1 MTADATTSSD
11 TRTVFRTCPLC
22 EATCGLAITLE
33 GDTVTHVRG
42 DADDVFSRGF
52 ICPKGAAMK
61 ELHADP
67 DRLRRPL
74 VKRDGRHVE
83 VSWAEAYAAVEA
95 GLKPILGGGDPNAV
109 AIYLG
114 NPVIH
119 TLAGPIYGRA
129 LIKALKTRNVFSA
142 STVDQMAKHV
152 SAGLMFGHP
161 LSIPVPDIDRTDCLL
176 IFGANPWV
184 SNGSLW
190 TAPDLPGRL
199 KALQARG
206 GRFVVVDPRRTETAE
221 RADEHVPIRPGTD
234 AHMLCAMI
242 RVLFEEGRADLG
254 RLAAFTDGSDAVRAA
269 VEPFALDVVAETTG
283 VPAETIRR
291 LALELADADSGATYG
306 RVGVQAARFGTL
318 CAWAADVLNAL
329 TGNLD
334 APGGA
339 MFAQAA
345 HTPAPTGPG
354 GRGYKTGR
362 WRSRVRDLPEV
373 NGELPCATLPDEILT
388 PGEGQ
393 VRALVT
399 VAGNPALS
407 NPHGRRVD
415 QALGS
420 LEFMVSVDCYLNE
433 TTRFADVVLPPP
445 PPLARGHYDLAF
457 MGFAVRRV
465 ANWSPPVIEPEG
477 PDESEILAKLALIA
491 QGMGAEAPAD
501 WAHAAVLQRVCR
513 QQGASTDV
521 LGEVDP
527 TRPAVERALDVML
540 RTGRDGLT
548 LDALEAQPH
557 GVDLGPLEPALPDTL
572 STPDGRLALGPT
584 PILDDLKR
592 LAGDLGPPP
601 EGELRLI
608 GRRHPRTNNSWMHN
622 IERLARGEGRCALLI
637 HPDDADARGLS
648 NGDRVVVASRVG
660 EVEAEAELTDSVAHG
675 TVCLP
680 HGWGHG
686 RDGARLSVA
695 ARHPGVNTN
704 DLTDHLDLDPL
715 CGTAALNAIP
725 VTVARAEPATEEDP
739 A

>member
-83 VSWAEAYAAVEA
+83 VSWPEAYAAVEA
-95 GLKPILGGGDPNAV
+95 GLRPILGGGDPNAV

-161 LSIPVPDIDRTDCLL
+161 LSIPVPDIDRTDFLL

-206 GRFVVVDPRRTETAE
+206 GRFVVVDPRRTAPAE
-221 RADEHVPIRPGTD
+221 RAAEHVPIRPGTD

-269 VEPFALDVVAETTG
+269 VEPFTLDVVAETTG

-291 LALELADADSGATYG
+291 LALALADGRGQRRRLRARRCAGGAVRDPLRLGGGRLERADRQPRRARRGDVRAGGAYAG
-306 RVGVQAARFGTL
+306 ADRARRAGLQDRAVAQPGPRPARGQRGAALR
-318 CAWAADVLNAL
+318 
-329 TGNLD
+329 D
-334 APGGA
+334 AP
-339 MFAQAA
+339 
-345 HTPAPTGPG
+345 
-354 GRGYKTGR
+354 R
-362 WRSRVRDLPEV
+362 RDPH
-373 NGELPCATLPDEILT
+373 
-388 PGEGQ
+388 
-393 VRALVT
+393 
-399 VAGNPALS
+399 AG
-407 NPHGRRVD
+407 
-415 QALGS
+415 
-420 LEFMVSVDCYLNE
+420 
-433 TTRFADVVLPPP
+433 
-445 PPLARGHYDLAF
+445 
-457 MGFAVRRV
+457 
-465 ANWSPPVIEPEG
+465 
-477 PDESEILAKLALIA
+477 
-491 QGMGAEAPAD
+491 
-501 WAHAAVLQRVCR
+501 
-513 QQGASTDV
+513 
-521 LGEVDP
+521 
-527 TRPAVERALDVML
+527 
-540 RTGRDGLT
+540 
-548 LDALEAQPH
+548 
-557 GVDLGPLEPALPDTL
+557 
-572 STPDGRLALGPT
+572 
-584 PILDDLKR
+584 
-592 LAGDLGPPP
+592 
-601 EGELRLI
+601 
-608 GRRHPRTNNSWMHN
+608 
-622 IERLARGEGRCALLI
+622 
-637 HPDDADARGLS
+637 
-648 NGDRVVVASRVG
+648 
-660 EVEAEAELTDSVAHG
+660 
-675 TVCLP
+675 
-680 HGWGHG
+680 
-686 RDGARLSVA
+686 
-695 ARHPGVNTN
+695 
-704 DLTDHLDLDPL
+704 
-715 CGTAALNAIP
+715 
-725 VTVARAEPATEEDP
+725 
-739 A
+739 